1 MAKSPRFSIPSSSS
15 TSGGLLGGFTFE
27 HKTKYQFS
35 PNFVI
40 ILSLI
45 VVFIIFLLFR
55 LN

>member
-1 MAKSPRFSIPSSSS
+1 MAKPRMSIPQSS
-15 TSGGLLGGFTFE
+15 SGGLLSGFAFE

-45 VVFIIFLLFR
+45 VVFIIFLLFQT
-55 LN
+55 NK